1 MSFIRIAAALLL
13 CGTCSAAGLTVETRV
28 GEKAA
33 YLRGKKVYPEYLLDM
48 SSAADWTRI
57 GSTGGHRLRVTEV
70 DAPGRP
76 GRRALMFSVK
86 IDRKNPKAP
95 GWVAWQSMLSPELNI
110 VGADEIEFEI
120 YPLQKFPFGV
130 VARFGTSK
138 GFGQLPCSWSDVV
151 KNLEPNRWHTVRIPV
166 KKSRKSVDSLRFDF
180 NARADAVPHQ
190 QELSMILGAIRFLP
204 APHPA
209 TAEWSTR
216 MKTGAPLENGFLIN
230 PHPLEMADNS
240 DLEYSVELAV
250 GRTVEATLELRCGD
264 RNFTQPVTLGAPY
277 TALRI
282 RIPRFA
288 EQFAPGAR
296 RLETGSRD
304 ETGKVSAQN
313 AEAVPL
319 TRFSAAARDKE
330 RRRLLTRL
338 APLTGE
344 LNSLRASG
352 VAVQLPEVTRTTAE
366 LFLNHFI
373 PDDFNRQ
380 KKYGI
385 ALAELADA
393 ERLLDALE
401 AELTAYR
408 AGMLREPPLTPYNPA
423 TPLAVRNGVITQH
436 GKPILLIGP
445 LTGMPAPDWSE
456 YAAKLGF
463 NSLVVETDMDRW
475 LNFDAQKNTELKTH
489 PDLIHGAPRSFRGEA
504 ARLNHYLER
513 SRANGLAANLL
524 LSSHYCRHI
533 PGDLKNARS
542 PYAGH
547 NNFDWNVLA
556 PEAKETF
563 CRMYGS
569 ILPFLREKPHLVS
582 LGTANEP
589 GYNVKSGSGEF
600 ERGFIGRLKE
610 KYPTAA
616 ALNRAWGTRYA
627 SIGDVTLRDALSPQ
641 APPQAQVDWAEYL
654 SREVSLFYG
663 FLKARLLDALPGKQI
678 WVKLMGNLGY
688 EMLDEADNIA
698 LGQNVA
704 GSDSANELWLDH
716 LRSLFP
722 DYPVTN
728 HEWHFIRAEHA
739 SDAPF
744 LAMRMFQGVSR
755 GLQSGSI
762 WRGQRA
768 EWDSKGYGHAESFSR
783 YPVALNAIGRTSLR
797 LRMLYPVLIR
807 FRQLDGGAVRLY
819 YDKNDQLLR
828 AKEYPAK
835 LNAAYN
841 RLRINPSGVRFLYPQ
856 TVTPENLA
864 QVKLVAAGSIRHI
877 PAETART
884 LAAWVAGGGT
894 LCLQTP
900 GEWSDCNGTPHDLP
914 ADFRKA
920 VTAAG
925 VTRCGRGTV
934 VTIPDWEG
942 DAAMMSG
949 PVAWSGSA
957 PNREVECRQLNAPD
971 GTPQYLS
978 IVNLKGKVQK
988 VRLRDGRT
996 PLRVTGK
1003 DLWNHTDT
1011 TLDGEFELAPFEVR
1025 LIEAAR
1031 PRPTDGENRLPASLP
1046 R

>member
-1 MSFIRIAAALLL
+1 MSVTRIAAALLL
-13 CGTCSAAGLTVETRV
+13 CGICSAAGLTVDTQV
-28 GEKAA
+28 SEKAA

-48 SSAADWTRI
+48 SSAADWARI

-86 IDRKNPKAP
+86 IDKKNPKAP

-190 QELSMILGAIRFLP
+190 QELSMIIGAIRFLP

-230 PHPLEMADNS
+230 PHPLEMADDA
-240 DLEYSVELAV
+240 DLEYNIELAV
-250 GRTVEATLELRCGD
+250 ERTVEATLELRCGD
-264 RNFTQPVTLGAPY
+264 KSFTQPVTLGTPY
-277 TALRI
+277 TTLRI

-288 EQFAPGAR
+288 EQFAPGDY
-296 RLETGSRD
+296 RLETTIRD
-304 ETGKVSAQN
+304 AAGKVIAQN
-313 AEAVPL
+313 AEPMPL
-319 TRFSAAARDKE
+319 TLFSAAAMDKQ

-338 APLTGE
+338 GTLTGE
-344 LNSLRASG
+344 LGSLRESG
-352 VAVQLPEVTRTTAE
+352 VAAQLPEVTRTTAE

-380 KKYGI
+380 KKFGI
-385 ALAELADA
+385 ALAELADV
-393 ERLLDALE
+393 ERLLDTLE
-401 AELTAYR
+401 AELAAYR
-408 AGMLREPPLTPYNPA
+408 AGTFREPPLAPYDPA
-423 TPLAVRNGVITQH
+423 APLAVRAGVITQH

-445 LTGMPAPDWSE
+445 LTGMPALDWSE

-475 LNFDAQKNTELKTH
+475 LNFDAKKNMELKTH

-524 LSSHYCRHI
+524 LSSHYCKHI

-556 PEAKETF
+556 PEAKEAF
-563 CRMYGS
+563 RRMYGN
-569 ILPFLREKPHLVS
+569 ILPFLLEKPHLVS

-589 GYNVKSGSGEF
+589 GYTVKSGSKEF
-600 ERGFIGRLKE
+600 ERGFIGRLQE
-610 KYPTAA
+610 KYQTAA

-627 SIGDVTLRDALSPQ
+627 AVGDVTLRDALSPQ
-641 APPQAQVDWAEYL
+641 APPQARVDWAEYL

-663 FLKARLLDALPGKQI
+663 FLKDRLLDALPGKQV

-722 DYPVTN
+722 GYPVTN
-728 HEWHFIRAEHA
+728 HEWHFIRAEHT

-755 GLQSGSI
+755 GLQSGNI

-768 EWDSKGYGHAESFSR
+768 QWDSKGYGHAESFSR
-783 YPVALNAIGRTSLR
+783 YPVALNAIGRTSLK
-797 LRMLYPVLIR
+797 LRMLYPVLVR

-828 AKEYPAK
+828 EKEYPAL
-835 LNAAYN
+835 LNAAYD

-864 QVKLVAAGSIRHI
+864 KVKLVAAGSIRHI

-884 LAAWVAGGGT
+884 FAAWVAGGGT
-894 LCLQTP
+894 LYLQAP
-900 GEWSDCNGTPHDLP
+900 GEWSDYSGGKLDLP
-914 ADFRKA
+914 AGFRKA

-925 VTRCGRGTV
+925 VARYGKGTV
-934 VTIPDWEG
+934 VTVPGWEG
-942 DAAMMSG
+942 DAALMSG
-949 PVAWSGSA
+949 PVAWSGST
-957 PNREVECRQLNAPD
+957 PNREVECRLPAAPD
-971 GTPQYLS
+971 GAPQYLS

-996 PLRVTGK
+996 PQRITGK
-1003 DLWNHTDT
+1003 DLWNHADAA
-1011 TLDGEFELAPFEVR
+1011 LDGEFELAPFEVR
-1025 LIEAAR
+1025 LIEVAR
-1031 PRPTDGENRLPASLP
+1031 P
-1046 R
+1046 